1 MLTSVVATDRNKVQ
15 AFNHGAQDRKWL
27 SVALTQEGGDYHRIE
42 VSISHDVA
50 RRLVEQL
57 EQRLSELDNQPSN
70 LVVED
75 VV

>member
-27 SVALTQEGGDYHRIE
+27 SIALTQEGGDYHRIE
-42 VSISHDVA
+42 ISVSHAVA
-50 RRLVEQL
+50 RHLVEQL
-57 EQRLSELDNQPSN
+57 KQRLSEFDNAPSG